1 MISKPNTLRSKALT
15 RRGLL
20 FAGIAVALYGSATQA
35 APKITTPSRNSPQA
49 DVYLLRGFGDIFS
62 AGIDEIGKQLQ
73 ANGVD
78 AHVKSHVAWRLVL
91 NQILADQQH
100 NPRAPVILIGHSLGA
115 NAVIDVAEALEK
127 KGIQVDYMATFAATG
142 PDPLPGNIKRVVNF
156 YFKQHGWG
164 LPLTAGPRFKGS
176 LDNRDFSGMKDIG
189 HFNIEKQRPLQ
200 DEVVRNVLS
209 IVRSR

>member
-1 MISKPNTLRSKALT
+1 MT
-15 RRGLL
+15 RRSLI
-20 FAGIAVALYGSATQA
+20 FAGAALAFCGGA
-35 APKITTPSRNSPQA
+35 AQGAPRTPSRTAPQA

-62 AGIDEIGKQLQ
+62 TGIDEIGRQLQ

-78 AHVKSHVAWRLVL
+78 AHVEGHQAWRFVL
-91 NQILADQQH
+91 NRILADQRN
-100 NPRAPVILIGHSLGA
+100 NPRAPVVLIGHSLGA
-115 NAVIDVAEALEK
+115 NAVIDIAAALEK
-127 KGIQVDYMATFAATG
+127 KGIQVAYMATFAATA
-142 PDPLPGNIKRVVNF
+142 PAPLPGNIRRVVNF

-164 LPLTAGPRFKGS
+164 LPLTAGPRFRGS

-200 DEVVRNVLS
+200 DEVVRNVLG

>member
-1 MISKPNTLRSKALT
+1 MT
-15 RRGLL
+15 RRSLI
-20 FAGIAVALYGSATQA
+20 FAGAALALGGGAAQA
-35 APKITTPSRNSPQA
+35 APRTPSRNAPQA

-62 AGIDEIGKQLQ
+62 TGIDEIGRQLQ

-78 AHVKSHVAWRLVL
+78 AHVEGHQAWRFVL
-91 NQILADQQH
+91 NRILADQRN
-100 NPRAPVILIGHSLGA
+100 NPRAPVVLIGHSLGA
-115 NAVIDVAEALEK
+115 NAVIDIAAALEK
-127 KGIQVDYMATFAATG
+127 KGIQVAYMATFAATA
-142 PDPLPGNIKRVVNF
+142 PAPLPGNIRRVVNF

-164 LPLTAGPRFKGS
+164 LPLTAGPRFRGS

-200 DEVVRNVLS
+200 DEVVRNVLG

>member
-1 MISKPNTLRSKALT
+1 MNSKPNSLRSKPLT
-15 RRGLL
+15 RRSLL
-20 FAGIAVALYGSATQA
+20 LTGAALALYGSTRVQA
-35 APKITTPSRNSPQA
+35 APKTPSRSSPPA
-49 DVYLLRGFGDIFS
+49 DVYLLRGFGDVFS
-62 AGIDEIGKQLQ
+62 TGIDEIGKQLQ

-78 AHVKSHVAWRLVL
+78 ARVEGHQAWRFVL
-91 NQILADQQH
+91 NQILADQQK

-115 NAVIDVAEALEK
+115 NAVIDIATALEK
-127 KGIQVDYMATFAATG
+127 KGIQVTYMATFAATA
-142 PDPLPGNIKRVVNF
+142 PAPLPGNIRRAVNF

-164 LPLTAGPRFKGS
+164 LPLTAGPRFKGN

-200 DEVVRNVLS
+200 DEVVRNVLN

>member
-1 MISKPNTLRSKALT
+1 MVSKPDRSHSKIMT
-15 RRGLL
+15 RRRLI
-20 FAGIAVALYGSATQA
+20 FAGAALALYAGAAQA
-35 APKITTPSRNSPQA
+35 APKKPSGTAPQA

-62 AGIDEIGKQLQ
+62 TGIDEIGRQLQ

-78 AHVKSHVAWRLVL
+78 AHVEGHQAWRFVL
-91 NQILADQQH
+91 NRILADQRE
-100 NPRAPVILIGHSLGA
+100 NPRAPVVLIGHSLGA
-115 NAVIDVAEALEK
+115 NAVIDIAAALEK
-127 KGIQVDYMATFAATG
+127 KGISVAYMATFAATA
-142 PDPLPGNIKRVVNF
+142 PAPLPGNIKRVVNF

-164 LPLTAGPRFKGS
+164 LPLTAGPRFRGS
-176 LDNRDFSGMKDIG
+176 LDNRDFSGMRDIG

>member
-1 MISKPNTLRSKALT
+1 MVSKPDRSHSKIMT
-15 RRGLL
+15 RRRLI
-20 FAGIAVALYGSATQA
+20 FAGAALALYAGAARA
-35 APKITTPSRNSPQA
+35 APKKPSGTAPQA

-62 AGIDEIGKQLQ
+62 TGIDEIGRQLQ

-78 AHVKSHVAWRLVL
+78 AHVEGHQAWRFVL
-91 NQILADQQH
+91 NRILADQRE
-100 NPRAPVILIGHSLGA
+100 NPRAPVVLIGHSLGA
-115 NAVIDVAEALEK
+115 NAIIDIAAALEK
-127 KGIQVDYMATFAATG
+127 KGVSVAYMATFAATA
-142 PDPLPGNIKRVVNF
+142 PAPLPGNIKRVVNF

-164 LPLTAGPRFKGS
+164 LPLTAGPRFRGS
-176 LDNRDFSGMKDIG
+176 LDNRDFSGMRDIG

>member
-1 MISKPNTLRSKALT
+1 MT
-15 RRGLL
+15 RRRLI
-20 FAGIAVALYGSATQA
+20 FAGAALALYAGAAQA
-35 APKITTPSRNSPQA
+35 APKKPSGTAPQA

-62 AGIDEIGKQLQ
+62 TGIDEIGRQLQ

-78 AHVKSHVAWRLVL
+78 AHVEGHQAWRFVL
-91 NQILADQQH
+91 NRILADQRE
-100 NPRAPVILIGHSLGA
+100 NPRAPVVLIGHSLGA
-115 NAVIDVAEALEK
+115 NAVIDIAAALEK
-127 KGIQVDYMATFAATG
+127 KGISVAYMATFAATA
-142 PDPLPGNIKRVVNF
+142 PAPLPGNIKRVVNF

-164 LPLTAGPRFKGS
+164 LPLTAGPRFRGS
-176 LDNRDFSGMKDIG
+176 LDNRDFSGMRDIG

>member
-1 MISKPNTLRSKALT
+1 MNSKPNSLRSKSLT
-15 RRGLL
+15 RRSLL
-20 FAGIAVALYGSATQA
+20 FAGAALALYGAAAQA
-35 APKITTPSRNSPQA
+35 APKTPSRNSPQA
-49 DVYLLRGFGDIFS
+49 DVYLLRGFGDVFS
-62 AGIDEIGKQLQ
+62 TGIDEIGKQLQ

-78 AHVKSHVAWRLVL
+78 AHVEGHQAWRFVL
-91 NQILADQQH
+91 NQILADQRK

-115 NAVIDVAEALEK
+115 NAVIDIATALEK
-127 KGIQVDYMATFAATG
+127 KGIQVTYMATFAATA
-142 PDPLPGNIKRVVNF
+142 PAPLPGNIRRVVNF

-164 LPLTAGPRFKGS
+164 LPLTAGPRFRGS